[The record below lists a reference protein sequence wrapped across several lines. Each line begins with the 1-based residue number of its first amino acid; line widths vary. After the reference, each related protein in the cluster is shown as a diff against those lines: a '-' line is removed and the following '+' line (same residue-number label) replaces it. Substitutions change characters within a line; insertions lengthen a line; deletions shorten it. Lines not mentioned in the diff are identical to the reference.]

1 MFFELH
7 DEKKIG
13 YKKLSDADLGISTTS
28 HQTHIGLSEHALG
41 FLEDKDVISEDSIF
55 IFEDKFEYIDAYF
68 DRIQKPDGSFR
79 SPKIRIG
86 EKNGISIV
94 STIRGIVGENEQK
107 LSWYLVW
114 FGLKNE
120 KLVFYLFNEH
130 SLFYKKLVSLKVDMD
145 KQGAR
150 CVDVADTQYSSLV
163 SHMEEIVNSNAQDI
177 LRDLE
182 VKVQIDDVA
191 PNRKYRAYDIEKI
204 NKLNAKLGR
213 EGEEYV
219 AQYLEKLKRKNLIKN
234 FRWANEHGESGF
246 PYDFH
251 IQDNSENVIYLDVK
265 TTGYDFSQDMVFSN
279 QELCFITK
287 EALYSIY
294 RVYKNERNEYLLR
307 ICENCQDLARDIH
320 EKTQEYT
327 NSLKEIPVT
336 LQSSK
341 ITISPNLSRLTFGR
355 EEHL

>member
-68 DRIQKPDGSFR
+68 DRIQNPDGSFR

-94 STIRGIVGENEQK
+94 STIRGIVGENKQK

-145 KQGAR
+145 KKGAR
-150 CVDVADTQYSSLV
+150 CLDVSDTQYNSLV
-163 SHMEEIVNSNAQDI
+163 SHIEELINSNAQDI
-177 LRDLE
+177 LKDLE
-182 VKVQIDDVA
+182 VKVQTKDIA
-191 PNRKYRAYDIEKI
+191 PNRKYKAYDIAKI
-204 NKLNAKLGR
+204 NRLNMKLGR
-213 EGEEYV
+213 EGEERV
-219 AQYLEKLKRKNLIKN
+219 AHYLEKLVQQKLLKHYE
-234 FRWANEHGESGF
+234 WVNEHSESGL

-251 IQDNSENVIYLDVK
+251 IQDNYDNVTFLDVK

-320 EKTQEYT
+320 EKTQEYA